1 MSFPVTKL
9 YLWPNNDAMVVQRI
23 HSKLLKASRQY
34 LPVEDWEVILV
45 LKLPRIKQ
53 KLDRYA
59 LSVSSSLSTV
69 TANDRSLVRDDT
81 EKDNRSYFF
90 LR

>member
-9 YLWPNNDAMVVQRI
+9 YLWPTDDALVVKRI
-23 HSKLLKASRQY
+23 NSKLAKTSHLYR
-34 LPVEDWEVILV
+34 PIDDWEVILV

-53 KLDRYA
+53 KLNDGA